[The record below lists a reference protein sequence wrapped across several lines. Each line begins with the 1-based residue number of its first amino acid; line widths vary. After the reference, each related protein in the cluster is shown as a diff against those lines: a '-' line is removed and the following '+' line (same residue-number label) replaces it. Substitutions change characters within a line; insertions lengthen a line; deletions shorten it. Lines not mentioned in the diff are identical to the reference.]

1 MRTYKNV
8 LAEIWT
14 VCVGLC
20 SPWAKHILLESSS
33 LKTGF
38 AWRRQLARGLL
49 LGLGRGA
56 CAVGPGGLIWRHLSP
71 GWAPGSLLAS
81 SSFLLYWFEVNRKH
95 SQASIVIIRSECLP
109 WICTVEITPR
119 WGHNKSGPFF
129 GVEPFFF
136 LCLDS
141 CRHPELET
149 NWELSELC
157 DLYVFVKEP
166 VKSIQKPLFTV
177 ISNTD
182 KKYILV
188 IWRLSLISPLN
199 YNH

>member
-1 MRTYKNV
+1 MAFEKPWFCLGKDFKKEFMRAYKNV

-95 SQASIVIIRSECLP
+95 SQASIVIIRSECHP

-119 WGHNKSGPFF
+119 WGHNKSGPFLLLSLF
-129 GVEPFFF
+129 FPFAWIPAGTQN
-136 LCLDS
+136 LRPAECS
-141 CRHPELET
+141 QNC
-149 NWELSELC
+149 
-157 DLYVFVKEP
+157 
-166 VKSIQKPLFTV
+166 V
-177 ISNTD
+177 ISVYLLRN
-182 KKYILV
+182 
-188 IWRLSLISPLN
+188 P
-199 YNH
+199 